1 MKNTNWKDVSSG
13 GGQPTKGGYICKIIA
28 IEDDEDREFLKISLD
43 IDEGEFAGYFQD
55 LYDRFGFYGLTTV
68 RSYKETAKG
77 LFKNFLITLE
87 ESNAE
92 FIADDFDNDPEK
104 LLNLRIGAVTT
115 LRRYTKNNGLD
126 GTQLHVADLC
136 SVSDILEHNF
146 TVPDDIDDRKIET
159 AAVTPTAGFVDIP
172 DGADETEG
180 LPFH

>member
-13 GGQPTKGGYICKIIA
+13 GEQPTKGGYICKIIA
-28 IEDDEDREFLKISLD
+28 VEDDEDREFLKISLD

-77 LFKNFLITLE
+77 LFKKFLKRLE
-87 ESNAE
+87 ESNQG
-92 FIADDFDNDPEK
+92 FVADLFDNDPEK

-115 LRRYTKNNGLD
+115 LRRYTKNN
-126 GTQLHVADLC
+126 VADLC

-159 AAVTPTAGFVDIP
+159 ATVTPTAGFVDVP
-172 DGADETEG
+172 EGALEDTG
-180 LPFH
+180 LPFR